1 MDWFQGEVIPYKNE
15 LRKVERVSL
24 ASRNPMNYAIQGI
37 ISFNDRPLRV
47 CIQFGFICLGL
58 AILYLAFELLKYIF
72 APGDYV
78 SGYFT
83 TIAAIILFSG
93 VQLIFIGILGEYIGK
108 IYYEVKRRPH
118 FIIEDTNIEKA
129 KEDSIVSDKEDRR

>member
-1 MDWFQGEVIPYKNE
+1 M
-15 LRKVERVSL
+15 
-24 ASRNPMNYAIQGI
+24 M
-37 ISFNDRPLRV
+37 
-47 CIQFGFICLGL
+47 
-58 AILYLAFELLKYIF
+58 KYIF
-72 APGDYV
+72 APGNYV

-118 FIIEDTNIEKA
+118 FIIENTNIKQANENK
-129 KEDSIVSDKEDRR
+129 IG